1 MATKN
6 LNNETQKATSN
17 VESPK
22 PPGGQPIPPTGWEKV
37 ANNVQRGYYNE
48 NTVLWLNGSF
58 VKAAEAKIDLYSQ
71 SLHYGY
77 SVFEGIRSYATMNGK
92 TKIFK
97 AVEHFDRLAKSA
109 AAVNMPYHWQRE
121 ELIEAT
127 YEVLKRNNL
136 QDAYIRPVVYAPA
149 NMSFVKNTES
159 LIVIQVWEMQPFL
172 GDKLLRVMTSS
183 FQRPN
188 PKGFKIEAKAS
199 GHYVNSIL
207 ASQEAKANGFDEALL
222 TDMNGYV
229 AEGPGANVFYEKDG
243 KLFTPSTGNILP
255 GITRATVIEICH
267 ELGIDVEEKLFI
279 PEELKQA
286 DAVFFCGTAAE
297 VIGWESLD
305 DTKFSFPWEESV
317 SKKIQ
322 EAYKNKVT
330 ASPELQ
336 SQTLVA
342 AKGGAF
348 KISKIEL

>member
-1 MATKN
+1 MA
-6 LNNETQKATSN
+6 S
-17 VESPK
+17 
-22 PPGGQPIPPTGWEKV
+22 
-37 ANNVQRGYYNE
+37 YYNE
-48 NTVLWLNGSF
+48 NTVLWLNGAF
-58 VKAAEAKIDLYSQ
+58 VKASEAKMDLYSQ

-77 SVFEGIRSYATMNGK
+77 SVFEGIRSYASVTGN

-97 AVEHFDRLAKSA
+97 AVEHFERLKNSA
-109 AAVNMPYHWQRE
+109 AALNMPYQWQTE
-121 ELIEAT
+121 ELIDAT
-127 YEVLKRNNL
+127 YEVLKKNNL

-149 NMSFVKNTES
+149 NMSFAKNTES
-159 LIVIQVWEMQPFL
+159 FISIQVWEMQPFL

-207 ASQEAKANGFDEALL
+207 ASQEAKANGFDEAVL

-267 ELGIDVEEKLFI
+267 ELGIDVEEKLFP

-286 DAVFFCGTAAE
+286 DTAFFCGTAAE
-297 VIGWESLD
+297 VIGWESID
-305 DTKFSFPWEESV
+305 YAKFEFPWEDSI

-330 ASPELQ
+330 VSSDLH
-336 SQTLVA
+336 SQPFVTSTE
-342 AKGGAF
+342 GAF
-348 KISKIEL
+348 RTSKIELCNE